1 MPATIQVILHHD
13 VHNVGKS
20 GELVRVRPGF
30 ARNYLIPRDLA
41 VPATAAAVN
50 RIAHERAVAVA
61 KAEKAKKEARDLAA
75 KIDGVVVQIARRTG
89 AATSPEQGAEER
101 LFGSVTT
108 KDIHA
113 ALKAKGVDVDRKKM
127 HVDAIKALGTFP
139 VTVKLLP
146 DVTATF
152 KVEVVK
158 AKD

>member
-1 MPATIQVILHHD
+1 MPATIQVILQHD

-30 ARNYLIPRDLA
+30 ARNFLIPRDLA

-50 RIAHERAVAVA
+50 RITHEKAVAVA

-75 KIDGVVVQIARRTG
+75 KLEGLVVTLARPVG
-89 AATSPEQGAEER
+89 EEDR
-101 LFGSVTT
+101 LFGSVTS

-113 ALKAKGVDVDRKKM
+113 AMKAKGFELDRKQL
-127 HVDAIKALGTFP
+127 HLAEPIKALGTFEVP
-139 VTVKLLP
+139 VKLLG
-146 DVTATF
+146 DIGATI

-158 AKD
+158 K